1 MDGISI
7 GVLILLGAALAW
19 MVVRALSN
27 SKHSP
32 PSRVRGGL
40 GAVQRTD
47 DHLSQMGVMTDP
59 ELPEPG
65 RDAPEGGSPRR

>member
-1 MDGISI
+1 MDVISI
-7 GVLILLGAALAW
+7 GVLILLGAAVTW

-32 PSRVRGGL
+32 PTGVRGGL

-47 DHLSQMGVMTDP
+47 GHLSQMGVMTTRAA
-59 ELPEPG
+59 EAG
-65 RDAPEGGSPRR
+65 T